1 MSSTVLEI
9 KLKNQSKTYLP
20 GNKVTGTV
28 VIRST
33 TTMKVMHLN
42 LDLPNNIC
50 KSLA

>member
-33 TTMKVMHLN
+33 TTMKVIMHLN

-50 KSLA
+50 TS